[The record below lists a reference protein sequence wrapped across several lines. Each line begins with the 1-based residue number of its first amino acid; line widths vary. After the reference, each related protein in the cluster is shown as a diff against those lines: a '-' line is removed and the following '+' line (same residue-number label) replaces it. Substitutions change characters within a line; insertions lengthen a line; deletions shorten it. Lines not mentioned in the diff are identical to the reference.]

1 MARSIR
7 GNIYFA
13 ISKNHCKM
21 FVAKNTYSWGIQ
33 GAIMGWYC
41 KGAVC
46 SILEYDYCV
55 NSPVIAKRIVVLTF

>member
-1 MARSIR
+1 
-7 GNIYFA
+7 
-13 ISKNHCKM
+13 
-21 FVAKNTYSWGIQ
+21 
-33 GAIMGWYC
+33 MGLYC